1 MIRIAI
7 RMLGGDHIKYAGIV
21 FGVAVTTFLTALV
34 GSMFAGM
41 VSRTFAIITDNAHA
55 DIWVMDPASET
66 VTQTINIPETAADRV
81 RSVAGVESVSRLA
94 LGSAAVRLPHGKFV
108 LADVVG
114 VDDATLQG
122 VPHLQSAETI
132 AKLRRGDALLIDH
145 AGTNG
150 QLQVPQHRDAWW
162 KAVEPHPVLR
172 TMQTDDELQI
182 NSISARVAGEV
193 AGTPRFTPQ
202 PVLYM
207 TYANASRM
215 LPAQRHRLT
224 FILVNV
230 EQGQD
235 APDVARR
242 IEAATGL
249 RARSAAEFKRDTVL
263 WFIKNSGVIAQVGV
277 IVVFAASVGCVI
289 TGLMLFIF
297 TKENSRLY
305 ATLKAIGARNATLLA
320 MILSQAGLAALVGF
334 GLGLGSC
341 AAIGT
346 LLAGTGFHF
355 RLMWYTPCVAA
366 ALVGVVC
373 VVATLLSA
381 RTVLNIEPGLVFRG

>member
-1 MIRIAI
+1 MIRIALS
-7 RMLGGDHIKYAGIV
+7 MLGGDRIKYAGII

-41 VSRTFAIITDNAHA
+41 VSRTFALITDNAQA

-66 VTQTINIPETAADRV
+66 VTQTINMPDTAADRV
-81 RSVAGVESVSRLA
+81 RSVVGVESVARLA
-94 LGSAAVRLPHGKFV
+94 IGSAAVRLPHGKFV

-122 VPHLQSAETI
+122 VPHSLSAETI
-132 AKLRRGDALLIDH
+132 AKFRRGDALLIDH
-145 AGTNG
+145 AGTKN
-150 QLQVPQHRDAWW
+150 QLQVPERRELWW
-162 KAVEPHPVLR
+162 KSDEPNPAVR
-172 TMQTDDELQI
+172 TMRTDDELQI

-202 PVLYM
+202 PVIYM

-215 LPAQRHRLT
+215 LPTQRHRLT
-224 FILVNV
+224 YILVNV
-230 EQGQD
+230 EPGQD
-235 APDVARR
+235 TISVAQR

-249 RARSAAEFKRDTVL
+249 RARSTDEFKRDTVL
-263 WFIKNSGVIAQVGV
+263 WFIRNSGVIAQVGV
-277 IVVFAASVGCVI
+277 IVVFAAAVGCVI

-305 ATLKAIGARNATLLA
+305 ATLKAIGARNATLLG
-320 MILSQAGLAALVGF
+320 MILSQAGVAAIVGF
-334 GLGLGSC
+334 GLGLGTC

-346 LLAGTGFHF
+346 LLAGTGFPF
-355 RLMWYTPCVAA
+355 RLMWYTPCAA
-366 ALVGVVC
+366 AMLVGVVSIA
-373 VVATLLSA
+373 ATLLSA
-381 RTVLNIEPGLVFRG
+381 RTVLNVEPGLVFRS

>member
-7 RMLGGDHIKYAGIV
+7 SMLGGDRVKYAGVV

-66 VTQTINIPETAADRV
+66 VTQTINISETAADRV

-150 QLQVPQHRDAWW
+150 QLQVPRHRDAWW
-162 KAVEPHPVLR
+162 KADAPHPALR

-202 PVLYM
+202 PVIYM

-230 EQGQD
+230 EQGQN

-249 RARSAAEFKRDTVL
+249 RARSADEFKRDTVL

-277 IVVFAASVGCVI
+277 IVVFAAAVGCVI

-320 MILSQAGLAALVGF
+320 MILSQAGLAAITGF
-334 GLGLGSC
+334 GLGLGAC

-346 LLAGTGFHF
+346 LLAGTGFPF

-381 RTVLNIEPGLVFRG
+381 RTVLNIEPGLVFRS